1 MQYSYKKIFRKQIEK
16 IDQSEFD
23 GFEYVNPLLMSLEDC
38 VWQEPLFIV
47 QRHNQDQQQQY
58 QLQQCYMY
66 ELQDRLAKLR
76 IDPLLPVVGS
86 SNQGYHN
93 NVFLMTYSE
102 ENENDNNYNEHH
114 RLPPPFP
121 FRYESPTYSRS
132 LSITDVTYNP
142 GNNNAIVSNY
152 DENDYDDMEDENP
165 RKGLLKQI
173 FCLPLN

>member
-1 MQYSYKKIFRKQIEK
+1 M
-16 IDQSEFD
+16 
-23 GFEYVNPLLMSLEDC
+23 
-38 VWQEPLFIV
+38 
-47 QRHNQDQQQQY
+47 QRHNQDQYQQY
-58 QLQQCYMY
+58 QQYQQLQQCYMY

-76 IDPLLPVVGS
+76 IDPLYPVVGS

-114 RLPPPFP
+114 RLSPPFP
-121 FRYESPTYSRS
+121 FRYESPACSRS
-132 LSITDVTYNP
+132 LSITDVTYSP